1 LKEFLQSIDTLT
13 IKFTLAAVLL
23 PLLAFLINLIL
34 PGKQNKLSGWVS
46 TLAILTGTVLSA
58 FVFARVWN
66 GHQVHQSTEWFTI
79 GTTKITAGILL
90 NNLSVLMLLLVN
102 LIALPVHLYSIAYMG
117 HDEGL
122 KRYFTYL
129 SFFCFSMLA
138 LVVADNLI
146 LFYIFWELVGFSSYL
161 LIGFWYTRDRAVF
174 ANKKAFIMNRIGD
187 IGLLTAIIILFTQ
200 FHTFDINTIFNSE
213 IQQNS
218 LVYSHLG
225 LPAQPLIIY
234 SLPASESLNHLGTAS
249 LPAIWQYIA
258 VAGIFLAVAAKSA
271 QFPLHTWLPDAMEG
285 PTSISALIHAATMVA
300 AGVFLLGRV
309 YYLFNPTELT
319 ILAVIGCFTAFMGAT
334 IALAQNDLKRIL
346 AYSTI
351 SQLGFMVMG
360 MGVGAYAS
368 SLFHLATHAFFK
380 CLLFLVAGIVIH
392 QMAHIRD
399 DNNLN
404 IDPQNIQFMGG
415 LRKKLPFTFIAAL
428 IGGLALV
435 GLPLMSGYLSKDG
448 ILIQAF
454 EWSDNKSL
462 IFKLVPFAALF
473 TTWLTAFYVARMIV
487 KVFFG
492 DLRVAQLAPDLKI
505 NISDGHWLY
514 KLPLALLAIC
524 CFFPLFS
531 QNPFSYQH
539 SWLFN
544 GLSTSPQPEAV
555 DSYHN
560 IVPLAVNVV
569 GIMVL
574 YFAYNIYLGRTA
586 NPFPQNGP
594 IFNLTCNEWYFD
606 RIYDKL
612 IIKPILLISRACF
625 WIDRRVVDGFIV
637 LFASAALACSK
648 VAVFTD
654 RYIIDGFINL
664 LVKLVRG
671 IGNFARRF
679 QGGKVQYYLYSMLA
693 VMLLIFILI
702 FLGGLRH

>member
-1 LKEFLQSIDTLT
+1 MKEFLQSIDTLT
-13 IKFTLAAVLL
+13 IKFTLIAVLL
-23 PLLAFLINLIL
+23 PLLAFVVNLVL
-34 PGKQNKLSGWVS
+34 PGKQNKLSGWIS
-46 TLAILTGTVLSA
+46 TLAILTGTICSA

-66 GHQVHQSTEWFTI
+66 GHQVHQSMDWFNI
-79 GTTKITAGILL
+79 GSTKITAGILL

-102 LIALPVHLYSIAYMG
+102 LIALPVHLYSVAYMG

-138 LVVADNLI
+138 LVVVDNLV

-200 FHTFDINTIFNSE
+200 FHTFDLDSLFGAGGLISHSSLLNGLWIAPNT
-213 IQQNS
+213 Q
-218 LVYSHLG
+218 V
-225 LPAQPLIIY
+225 PVV
-234 SLPASESLNHLGTAS
+234 
-249 LPAIWQYIA
+249 WQYIA

-309 YYLFNPTELT
+309 YPLFNQTELT
-319 ILAVIGCFTAFMGAT
+319 ILAIIGCFTAFMGAT

-351 SQLGFMVMG
+351 SQLGYMVIA
-360 MGVGAYAS
+360 MGVGGYAS

-415 LRKKLPFTFIAAL
+415 LRKKLPFTFITAL
-428 IGGLALV
+428 IGGLALI
-435 GLPLMSGYLSKDG
+435 GLPLTSGFLSKDG

-454 EWSDNKSL
+454 QWADNKSL
-462 IFKLVPFAALF
+462 IFKLVPYTALL
-473 TTWLTAFYVARMIV
+473 TTWLTAFYVVRMIV

-492 DLRVAQLAPDLKI
+492 DLRLIQLMPGLKVDI
-505 NISDGHWLY
+505 DDGHWLY

-531 QNPFSYQH
+531 LNPLSFEN
-539 SWLFN
+539 SWLVAGFPQSISGT
-544 GLSTSPQPEAV
+544 GLLPTILPLLL
-555 DSYHN
+555 N
-560 IVPLAVNVV
+560 IVSLLV
-569 GIMVL
+569 I
-574 YFAYNIYLGRTA
+574 YFAFAIYSGKRT
-586 NPFPQNGP
+586 NPFPQSGAL
-594 IFNLTCNEWYFD
+594 FNLACNEWYFD
-606 RIYDKL
+606 RIYDRL
-612 IIKPILLISRACF
+612 IIKPILLLSRACF
-625 WIDRRVVDGFIV
+625 WIDRRVIDGFII

-664 LVKLVRG
+664 LVRLVRG

-679 QGGKVQYYLYSMLA
+679 QGGKVQYYLYSMLIA
-693 VMLLIFILI
+693 MLVIFILI
-702 FLGGLRH
+702 FLGGFSH

>member
-13 IKFTLAAVLL
+13 IKFTLIAVLL
-23 PLLAFLINLIL
+23 PLLAFVVNLVL
-34 PGKQNKLSGWVS
+34 PGKQNKLSGWIS
-46 TLAILTGTVLSA
+46 TLAILTGTICSA

-66 GHQVHQSTEWFTI
+66 GHQVHQSMDWFNI
-79 GTTKITAGILL
+79 GSTKITAGILL

-102 LIALPVHLYSIAYMG
+102 LIALPVHLYSVAYMG

-138 LVVADNLI
+138 LVVVDNLV

-200 FHTFDINTIFNSE
+200 FHTFDLDSLFGAGGLISHSSLLNGLWIAPNT
-213 IQQNS
+213 Q
-218 LVYSHLG
+218 V
-225 LPAQPLIIY
+225 PVV
-234 SLPASESLNHLGTAS
+234 
-249 LPAIWQYIA
+249 WQYIA

-309 YYLFNPTELT
+309 YPLFNQTELT
-319 ILAVIGCFTAFMGAT
+319 ILAIIGCFTAFMGAT

-351 SQLGFMVMG
+351 SQLGYMVIA
-360 MGVGAYAS
+360 MGVGGYAS

-415 LRKKLPFTFIAAL
+415 LRKKLPFTFITAL
-428 IGGLALV
+428 IGGLALI
-435 GLPLMSGYLSKDG
+435 GLPLTSGFLSKDG

-454 EWSDNKSL
+454 QWADNKSL
-462 IFKLVPFAALF
+462 IFKLVPYTALL
-473 TTWLTAFYVARMIV
+473 TTWLTAFYVVRMIV

-492 DLRVAQLAPDLKI
+492 DLRLIQLMPGLKVDI
-505 NISDGHWLY
+505 DDGHWLY

-531 QNPFSYQH
+531 LNPLSFEN
-539 SWLFN
+539 SWLVAGFPQSISGT
-544 GLSTSPQPEAV
+544 GLLPTILPLLL
-555 DSYHN
+555 N
-560 IVPLAVNVV
+560 IVSLLV
-569 GIMVL
+569 I
-574 YFAYNIYLGRTA
+574 YFAFAIYSGKRT
-586 NPFPQNGP
+586 NPFPQSGAL
-594 IFNLTCNEWYFD
+594 FNLACNEWYFD
-606 RIYDKL
+606 RIYDRL
-612 IIKPILLISRACF
+612 IIKPILLLSRACF
-625 WIDRRVVDGFIV
+625 WIDRRVIDGFII

-664 LVKLVRG
+664 LVRLVRG

-679 QGGKVQYYLYSMLA
+679 QGGKVQYYLYSMLIA
-693 VMLLIFILI
+693 MLVIFILI
-702 FLGGLRH
+702 FLGGFSH

>member
-23 PLLAFLINLIL
+23 PLLAFVINLIL

-46 TLAILTGTVLSA
+46 TFAILTGTVCSA
-58 FVFARVWN
+58 FVFAKVWN
-66 GHQVHQSTEWFTI
+66 GHQVHKSVDWFTI
-79 GTTKITAGILL
+79 GNTKITAGILL

-138 LVVADNLI
+138 LVVADNLV

-187 IGLLTAIIILFTQ
+187 IGLLTAIIILFAQ
-200 FHTFDINTIFNSE
+200 FHTFDIEALFGNGG
-213 IQQNS
+213 
-218 LVYSHLG
+218 LVSHSAFLNG
-225 LPAQPLIIY
+225 LWVAQTSSVPV
-234 SLPASESLNHLGTAS
+234 S
-249 LPAIWQYIA
+249 WQHIA
-258 VAGIFLAVAAKSA
+258 FAGIFLAVAAKSA

-309 YYLFNPTELT
+309 YPLFNPTELT

-351 SQLGFMVMG
+351 SQLGYMVMA

-380 CLLFLVAGIVIH
+380 CLLFLVAGVVIH

-399 DNNLN
+399 DNNLS
-404 IDPQNIQFMGG
+404 IDPQNIEFMGG

-435 GLPLMSGYLSKDG
+435 GLPLMSGFLSKDG

-462 IFKLVPFAALF
+462 IFKVVPFAALF

-492 DLRVAQLAPDLKI
+492 DLRVAQLAPGLKI
-505 NISDGHWLY
+505 NIDDGHWLY

-524 CFFPLFS
+524 CFFPFFS
-531 QNPFSYQH
+531 QNPFSYEH

-544 GLSTSPQPEAV
+544 GLSSNNDPEAV
-555 DSYHN
+555 NSYHN
-560 IVPLAVNVV
+560 IVPLAVNIVSV
-569 GIMVL
+569 MVL
-574 YFAYNIYLGRTA
+574 YFAYNIYLNRIA
-586 NPFPQNGP
+586 NPFRQSGA
-594 IFNLTCNEWYFD
+594 IFNLACNEWYFD
-606 RIYDKL
+606 KIYDKF
-612 IIKPILLISRACF
+612 IVKPVLALGLACF
-625 WIDRRVVDGFIV
+625 WTDRRIIDGFIN
-637 LFASAALACSK
+637 LFAKAALLLSK
-648 VAVFTD
+648 VATFTD
-654 RYIIDGFINL
+654 RKIIDGFINL
-664 LVKLVRG
+664 LVQLVRG

-679 QGGKVQYYLYSMLA
+679 QGGKVQYYLYSMLV
-693 VMLLIFILI
+693 VMLVIFILI
-702 FLGGLRH
+702 FLGGLSH

>member
-1 LKEFLQSIDTLT
+1 
-13 IKFTLAAVLL
+13 
-23 PLLAFLINLIL
+23 
-34 PGKQNKLSGWVS
+34 
-46 TLAILTGTVLSA
+46 
-58 FVFARVWN
+58 
-66 GHQVHQSTEWFTI
+66 
-79 GTTKITAGILL
+79 
-90 NNLSVLMLLLVN
+90 MLLLVN

-117 HDEGL
+117 HDEGY

-138 LVVADNLI
+138 LVVADNLV

-174 ANKKAFIMNRIGD
+174 ANKKAFILNRIGD
-187 IGLLTAIIILFTQ
+187 IGLLTAIIIVFSQ
-200 FHTFDINTIFNSE
+200 FHTFDIDTLFRSGG
-213 IQQNS
+213 
-218 LVYSHLG
+218 LVSQSNLLNG
-225 LPAQPLIIY
+225 LWVAQGS
-234 SLPASESLNHLGTAS
+234 SLPAN
-249 LPAIWQYIA
+249 WQYIA
-258 VAGIFLAVAAKSA
+258 FAGLFLAVAAKSA

-309 YYLFNPTELT
+309 YPLFNQTELT

-351 SQLGFMVMG
+351 SQLGYMVMA
-360 MGVGAYAS
+360 MGVGAYSS

-399 DNNLN
+399 NNNLS

-428 IGGLALV
+428 IGALALV
-435 GLPLMSGYLSKDG
+435 GLPLTSGYLSKDG

-454 EWSDNKSL
+454 EWSEDKGL
-462 IFKLVPFAALF
+462 ILKLVPFAALF

-492 DLRVAQLAPDLKI
+492 DLRVAQLLPGLKV
-505 NISDGHWLY
+505 NIDDGHWLY

-524 CFFPLFS
+524 CLFPLFS
-531 QNPFSYQH
+531 QNPFSFEH

-544 GLSTSPQPEAV
+544 GLTTVKRPEAI
-555 DSYHN
+555 DNYHN
-560 IVPLAVNVV
+560 IVPVSVN
-569 GIMVL
+569 IIAIIVL
-574 YFAYNIYLGRTA
+574 YYAYNIFSNRRA
-586 NPFPQNGP
+586 NPFPQTG
-594 IFNLTCNEWYFD
+594 ILFNLACNEWYFD

-612 IIKPILLISRACF
+612 IIRPILLLSRACF
-625 WIDRRVVDGFIV
+625 WIDRRVIDGFII

-648 VAVFTD
+648 VATVID

-671 IGNFARRF
+671 IGNAARRL

-702 FLGGLRH
+702 FLGGLSH

>member
-1 LKEFLQSIDTLT
+1 M
-13 IKFTLAAVLL
+13 

-46 TLAILTGTVLSA
+46 TLAILTGTICSA

-66 GHQVHQSTEWFTI
+66 GHQVHQSIDWFTI

-102 LIALPVHLYSIAYMG
+102 LIALPVHIYSIAYMG

-138 LVVADNLI
+138 LVVADNLV

-187 IGLLTAIIILFTQ
+187 IGLLTAIIIIFTQ
-200 FHTFDINTIFNSE
+200 FHSFDINTIFPSQY
-213 IQQNS
+213 ISDSIAHQQS
-218 LVYSHLG
+218 MIDSQRWFGTPEFIRYYPIVQGAGYTGVL
-225 LPAQPLIIY
+225 
-234 SLPASESLNHLGTAS
+234 SLPIT
-249 LPAIWQYIA
+249 WQYIA
-258 VAGIFLAVAAKSA
+258 FAGILLAVAAKSA

-309 YYLFNPTELT
+309 YSLFNQTELT
-319 ILAVIGCFTAFMGAT
+319 ILAVVGCFTAFMGAT

-351 SQLGFMVMG
+351 SQLGYMVMA

-368 SLFHLATHAFFK
+368 SLLHLATHAFFK
-380 CLLFLVAGIVIH
+380 CLLFLVAGVVIH

-415 LRKKLPFTFIAAL
+415 LRKKLPFTFIVAL

-435 GLPLMSGYLSKDG
+435 GLPLTSGYLSKEG

-454 EWSDNKSL
+454 EWSDDKGV
-462 IFKLVPFAALF
+462 IFKLVPFAALL
-473 TTWLTAFYVARMIV
+473 TTWLTAFYVARMII

-492 DLRVAQLAPDLKI
+492 DLRVAQLAPGLKV
-505 NISDGHWLY
+505 NIGDGHWLY
-514 KLPLALLAIC
+514 KLPLALLAVC
-524 CFFPLFS
+524 CFFSLFS
-531 QNPFSYQH
+531 QNPFSFES
-539 SWLFN
+539 SWLFG
-544 GLSTSPQPEAV
+544 GLSTAGSAGASAGYGIIP
-555 DSYHN
+555 
-560 IVPLAVNVV
+560 V
-569 GIMVL
+569 GVTIISLLVL
-574 YFAYNIYLGRTA
+574 WFAYIVYSGRRA
-586 NPFPQNGP
+586 NPFPQKGA
-594 IFNLTCNEWYFD
+594 IFNLACNEWYFD
-606 RIYDKL
+606 KIYDKFV
-612 IIKPILLISRACF
+612 IQPILVLGLACF
-625 WIDRRVVDGFIV
+625 WTDRRIIDGFIV
-637 LFASAALACSK
+637 LFAKAALLLSK
-648 VAVFTD
+648 VATFID

-664 LVKLVRG
+664 LVQLVRG

-679 QGGKVQYYLYSMLA
+679 QGGKVQYYLYSML
-693 VMLLIFILI
+693 VVLLVLFILKTFI
-702 FLGGLRH
+702 